1 MATESKHMGVQ
12 ADAELVDAF
21 DRLIERHHLTRSI
34 ALRKLVAHAVWRD
47 DLTWLFKA
55 DQPAETATKGE
66 VDPG

>member
-34 ALRKLVAHAVWRD
+34 TLRKLVAVAVSRD
-47 DLTWLFKA
+47 DLTWLFSEDKA
-55 DQPAETATKGE
+55 TEREEKDANG
-66 VDPG
+66 